1 MRGERIRETN
11 GENVFQNYY
20 LNDDYENYIVDFVGN
35 IFKTFE
41 KIDYGVVY
49 FSDNFSAIV
58 SVERG
63 MLERLLQEVPEITNI
78 QRSYLYNLS
87 NLQVTNEPYVPL
99 VFDKKGLNLEGQ
111 EVIVGIIGTGMD
123 YLNERFMTQD
133 GRSRILT
140 IWDQTLDIGP
150 IPNNTFG
157 TEYPREKINEAIR
170 ISKEGGDPYAVVSH
184 RDDSG
189 YGTAIAGIVGARN
202 LGGNDDLV
210 SIAPR
215 CEFAIVKLK
224 EAKNNTLELNGVEE
238 RKGKIYETTDIGLA
252 LKYLSTIQIRENKP
266 MVVYVPLGSNCGGH
280 DGSDALERY
289 IDFLVTQRGFVVV
302 NTSGNQGNTD
312 THTSGFLTGT
322 GDVRT
327 IDIMIDESE
336 KNFCMAIYLIL
347 GDRVSI
353 GIISPSGE
361 TIERIQAPLAKE
373 DIVEVTIQDTV
384 VEIRFLIQEQTE
396 GSQAIII
403 SMKGVKSGIWQI
415 QLLGDSILRRR
426 YDAWMLQREL
436 LSTATKFLKSDENIT
451 LMIPST
457 ARNILTGTH
466 FNEVINKV
474 PAEAGRG
481 YTRDNR
487 VKPGTGLLG
496 TNILTVGLN
505 GRYLVASSDAMA
517 GGVLA
522 GVTALLLQWG
532 IVQRNDIQMFP
543 SRLRTYLIAAS
554 VRQEGVQYPNR
565 EVGYGV
571 LSINELFRILS
582 ELSKN
587 PLFRD
592 IVGANR
598 VVFPKEIY
606 INIPKELYNRVVE
619 KALFR

>member
-1 MRGERIRETN
+1 MRGERIREIN
-11 GENVFQNYY
+11 EKNVFQDYY
-20 LNDDYENYIVDFVGN
+20 LNEDYENYIVDFIGN
-35 IFKTFE
+35 IFEAFE

-63 MLERLLQEVPEITNI
+63 MLERLLQDVPEIINI
-78 QRSYLYNLS
+78 QKSYLFNLS
-87 NLQVTNEPYVPL
+87 NLQISNEPYVPL
-99 VFDKKGLNLEGQ
+99 VFDKEGLNLEGQ

-202 LGGNDDLV
+202 LGGNDDLISLV
-210 SIAPR
+210 PR

-224 EAKNNTLELNGVEE
+224 ESKNNTLELNGVEE
-238 RKGKIYETTDIGLA
+238 RKGNIYETTDIGLA
-252 LKYLSTIQIRENKP
+252 LKYLSNIQVRENRP

-289 IDFLVTQRGFVVV
+289 IDFLVNQRGFVVV

-347 GDRVSI
+347 GDRISI

-396 GSQAIII
+396 GSQAIIL
-403 SMKGVKSGIWQI
+403 SMRGVKGGIWQI
-415 QLLGDSILRRR
+415 QLLGDAILRRR

-436 LSTATKFLKSDENIT
+436 LSTDTKFLKSDETIT

-474 PAEAGRG
+474 PAESGRG
-481 YTRDNR
+481 YTRDMR
-487 VKPGTGLLG
+487 VKPGTGVSG

-505 GRYLVASSDAMA
+505 GRYLVASGAAMA

-522 GVTALLLQWG
+522 GVIALLLQWG

-554 VRQEGVQYPNR
+554 ERQEGMQYPNR

-582 ELSKN
+582 ELSNN
-587 PLFRD
+587 PLSRD
-592 IVGANR
+592 L

-606 INIPKELYNRVVE
+606 INIPKELYNRVIDE
-619 KALFR
+619 SFI